1 MTNERPG
8 WRKLS
13 VARRVIESSDVV
25 SLHLVS
31 ADGSALPAFAPGQ
44 FLTFRLPGREG
55 RPVPRNYSISSDPAD
70 LSHYRI
76 SVKREPEGLG
86 SGHIHDAMTVG
97 ATVEVTGPKGDFV
110 LNQSSSEPVLLLA
123 GGIGITPL
131 LAMAYALAKEG
142 KRPAFLFH
150 ACRDSAVQPFRDELA
165 ELSRKA
171 PNLKVFTRLERS
183 VPEDKSRSNFAGEG
197 RVTRALLREK
207 LPLDAYQA
215 YLCGPKPF
223 MQAMYDCLVS
233 LGLPENRIAY
243 EFFGPAIKLEAHPET
258 VLPVAPRSPQKQS
271 VPTSTGATSVAFSKS
286 GLTAEWDGQHR
297 TLLDFAEA
305 QGLTPEFS
313 CRNGICSTCLTEVD
327 GKVRYIEEPL
337 DEPGPGK
344 ALICCS
350 VPDGPVTL
358 KL

>member
-1 MTNERPG
+1 MTTERPG

-31 ADGSALPAFAPGQ
+31 ADGSALLPFAPGQ

-86 SGHIHDAMTVG
+86 SGHIHDAMAVG

-110 LNQSSSEPVLLLA
+110 LNQSDSNPVLLLA
-123 GGIGITPL
+123 GGIGVTPL
-131 LAMAYALAKEG
+131 LAMAHVLAKEG
-142 KRPAFLFH
+142 KRPAYLFH
-150 ACRDSAVQPFRDELA
+150 ACRDAKVQPFGAELA

-171 PNLKVFTRLERS
+171 SNLKVSTRLERTES
-183 VPEDKSRSNFAGEG
+183 KDASSPNFAGEG
-197 RVTRALLREK
+197 RVTRALLREN

-233 LGLPENRIAY
+233 LGLPEDRIAY

-258 VLPVAPRSPQKQS
+258 VLPADSKPLQETLPSRGAGADSVTFSQS
-271 VPTSTGATSVAFSKS
+271 SLA
-286 GLTAEWDGQHR
+286 AEWNGQHR

-305 QGLTPEFS
+305 QGLTPAFS
-313 CRNGICSTCLTEVD
+313 CRNGICNTCLTEIE
-327 GKVRYIEEPL
+327 GKVRYVDEPL

-344 ALICCS
+344 ALLCCS